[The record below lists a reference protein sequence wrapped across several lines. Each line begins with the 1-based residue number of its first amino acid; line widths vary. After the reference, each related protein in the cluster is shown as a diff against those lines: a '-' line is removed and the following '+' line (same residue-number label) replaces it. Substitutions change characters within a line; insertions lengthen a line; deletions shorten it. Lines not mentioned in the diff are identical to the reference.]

1 MGLEFLARVRH
12 TSVIAGFVT
21 ALFAAA
27 YASYATGVAVGVG
40 VAWSLANLA
49 LLETFVVALTGP
61 DRRGSAATR
70 RASLAVAGTLGLL
83 GVAAWLLPHLVLA
96 GVAFGFTVPFAVLLL
111 KAVSMLLLETGVW
124 RRLTEGRWRAALL
137 VGLALAAAL
146 VLANVATRPLGAA
159 TDTTTTVAGTATA
172 GSHAVGATAAGA
184 AHKSEE
190 SEPLEFPNLIGVLAK
205 AGHGTAWG
213 EFLHH
218 YEPILYSLIVAVL
231 VSAVMIA
238 AARRVQKVPG
248 GFTNVIE
255 MLVERLYDTVVDTLG
270 PRWGPRFVPFLG
282 TQFLYIWVMN
292 LFGQIPLMFSP
303 TSSLNVTV
311 ALALTAVVYAH
322 YTSLREMGFL
332 GWLDHLAGSPRS
344 AIEWCLLPLIFPIHV
359 IGELAKPV
367 SLSCRLFGNIFGEDM
382 LLAGFASLGIT
393 ALAALHVPFGIPLHF
408 PFLFLALLT
417 STVQALVFTMLSTIY
432 ILLLL
437 PHDEHGHE
445 GEAQPAH

>member
-1 MGLEFLARVRH
+1 MGLEFLTRVRH
-12 TSVIAGFVT
+12 TSAIAGFVT
-21 ALFAAA
+21 GLFAAA
-27 YASYATGVAVGVG
+27 YFRYATGVAVGVG
-40 VAWSLANLA
+40 VAWSLANLT
-49 LLETFVVALTGP
+49 LLEVFVVAMTGR
-61 DRRGSAATR
+61 DRRGRAATT
-70 RASLAVAGTLGLL
+70 RAALAAAGTLGLL
-83 GVAAWLLPHLVLA
+83 GIAAWLLPHLVLA
-96 GVAFGFTVPFAVLLL
+96 GVAFGFTLPFAVMLL
-111 KAVSMLLLETGVW
+111 KAGSMLLIESGAW

-137 VGLALAAAL
+137 VGLALAGAL

-159 TDTTTTVAGTATA
+159 TGTATTA
-172 GSHAVGATAAGA
+172 ASHAGGESAGA
-184 AHKSEE
+184 AGHGSEE
-190 SEPLEFPNLIGVLAK
+190 SGPLEFPNLIEVLAK

-218 YEPILYSLIVAVL
+218 YLPILYSLIVALLITIVF
-231 VSAVMIA
+231 IA
-238 AARRVQKVPG
+238 AARRSEKVPS

-255 MLVERLYDTVVDTLG
+255 MLAERLYGTVVDTLG

-292 LFGQIPLMFSP
+292 LFGQIPFMYSP

-322 YTSLREMGFL
+322 YTSLREMGFM

-344 AIEWCLLPLIFPIHV
+344 VIEWCLLPLIFPIHV

-393 ALAALHVPFGIPLHF
+393 ALAATHLPFGIPLQF
-408 PFLFLALLT
+408 PFIFLALLT

-445 GEAQPAH
+445 EEAHHAH